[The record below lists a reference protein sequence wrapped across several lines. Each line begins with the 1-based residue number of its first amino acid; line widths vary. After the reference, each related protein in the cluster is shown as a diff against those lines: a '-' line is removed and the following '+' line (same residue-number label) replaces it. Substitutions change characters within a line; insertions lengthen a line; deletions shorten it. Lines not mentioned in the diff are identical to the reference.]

1 MFAFVGEQKRLYSVK
16 LVQNVKRM
24 NLTKHYWRGW
34 LALAA
39 IPVVCVALWAAE
51 TQTAADA
58 KPDTA
63 ADPSRTANSAPLSP
77 GESDG
82 KIAHVTAVLLRQHH
96 YSAQPLDDGVS
107 EKFYHRYL
115 ESLDPQRLHFTQADL
130 AEFDRYREKL
140 DDLTITP
147 KRVGDV
153 TPAFDIFNRFRLRLE
168 QRVAFAEAELKAG
181 KFDFTSDE
189 RMQLSRKDAPYPTD
203 LAQAKELW
211 RQRLRYEYLQ
221 EKLAKHGAR
230 KKSTT
235 VPDSTQGASPVTN
248 PAESSETNQPVALK
262 KKTDAEDI
270 VDTLSRRYARNLKL
284 FKEWDHEDVMQV
296 YLSALAHVYDP
307 HSDYMNKMQ
316 ADNFAIGMNNALFG
330 IGAELRSEDG
340 YCTIN
345 RLVSGGPA
353 EKSKKLKEKDRI
365 VGVAQGDGPVVDVVE
380 MSLNKVVQMIR
391 GAKGTEVRLTIQPAN
406 SDASDRFVLSLT
418 RDEIK
423 LEDQAAKAKIIELS
437 NGTDAPLRLGVI
449 DLPSFYFPIDMG
461 RERQPQ
467 LARNEGPVYGRYTS
481 VDVAALLKKFKE
493 EKVSGV
499 ILDLRRN
506 GGGSLEEAIK
516 LTGLFIKDGPVVQ
529 VRNTDGRVFVD
540 EDADESVA
548 YDGPLVVLTSR
559 FSASASEILA
569 GALQD
574 YGRALIVGDQSTH
587 GKGTVQNL
595 NPLRQFVPSTYDPG
609 ALKVTIRK
617 FYRASGASTQKK
629 GVLPDIVLPSILNH
643 SEDIGEAALD
653 TALEWDEIKSTKY
666 DKLELVEPYLGEL
679 LRQSATRTATNQD
692 FVYIRED
699 IEHFRKAQADKTV
712 SLNEAERLKEKEE
725 SEARQKARDKER
737 LTRKERDAKIYE
749 LALKQVDLPGLP
761 PPVEKTNAIVA
772 QASSTTTISTNSASV
787 AARPVVR
794 AATAEEEDA
803 EETPPA
809 VDATLEEA
817 EHILTDYISLLAKK
831 NLAATR
837 TATTRPE

>member
-1 MFAFVGEQKRLYSVK
+1 MQINRTSQF
-16 LVQNVKRM
+16 
-24 NLTKHYWRGW
+24 WRRW

-39 IPVVCVALWAAE
+39 VPAVCLALWAAE
-51 TQTAADA
+51 TQTPPGAQPAV
-58 KPDTA
+58 TA
-63 ADPSRTANSAPLSP
+63 ETARNTNSAPLSP

-82 KIAHVTAVLLRQHH
+82 RIAYVAAEMLAQNH
-96 YSAQPLDDGVS
+96 YSRQRLDDGVS

-115 ESLDPQRLHFTQADL
+115 ESLDPQRLHFTQTDL
-130 AEFDRYREKL
+130 AEFDHYRDRL
-140 DDLTITP
+140 DDLTVTA
-147 KRVGDV
+147 KRTGDV
-153 TPAFDIFNRFRLRLE
+153 SPAFDIFNRFHRRLE
-168 QRVAFAEAELKAG
+168 QRTAFADQELKEG
-181 KFDFTSDE
+181 KFDFAADE
-189 RMQLSRKDAPYPTD
+189 RMQISRKEAPYPKD
-203 LAQAKELW
+203 LAEARELW

-221 EKLAKHGAR
+221 EKLAKLGA
-230 KKSTT
+230 KKKAAVTANDSPAPDA
-235 VPDSTQGASPVTN
+235 VPAAVV
-248 PAESSETNQPVALK
+248 ETNQAPATIN

-270 VDTLSRRYARNLKL
+270 VETLARRYARNLR
-284 FKEWDHEDVMQV
+284 FFTEWDHEDVMQV
-296 YLSALAHVYDP
+296 YLTALAHVYDP
-307 HSDYMNKMQ
+307 HSDYMNKIQ
-316 ADNFAIGMNNALFG
+316 ADNFAIGMNNTLFG

-345 RLVSGGPA
+345 RLVAGGPA

-365 VGVAQGDGPVVDVVE
+365 VGVAQGEGPVVDVVE

-391 GAKGTEVRLTIQPAN
+391 GTKGTEVRLTIQPAN
-406 SDASDRFVLSLT
+406 QDAAERYVLSLV

-423 LEDQAAKAKIIELS
+423 LEDQAAKAKVIEIP
-437 NGTDAPLRLGVI
+437 NGKEAPLRLGVI

-461 RERQPQ
+461 RERQPL
-467 LARNEGPVYGRYTS
+467 LARGEGPFYGRFTS
-481 VDVAALLKKFKE
+481 VDVAALLKKFKA

-516 LTGLFIKDGPVVQ
+516 LTGLFIKEGPVVQ
-529 VRNTDGRVFVD
+529 VRNADGDVFVD
-540 EDADESVA
+540 RDMDESVV

-595 NPLRQFVPSTYDPG
+595 NPLRAIPGLREATYDPG
-609 ALKVTIRK
+609 ALKITIRK

-629 GVLPDIVLPSILNH
+629 GVFPDIVLPSILNH

-653 TALEWDEIKSTKY
+653 TALEWDEIKSAKY
-666 DKLELVEPYLGEL
+666 DKLDLVEPYLGEL
-679 LRQSATRTATNQD
+679 LRRSATRTATNQD

-699 IEHFRKAQADKTV
+699 IEQFRKIQNDKTV

-725 SEARQKARDKER
+725 AEARQKGRDKER
-737 LTRKERDAKIYE
+737 QARKEADKKIYE

-761 PPVEKTNAIVA
+761 PPVQKTNAVTA
-772 QASSTTTISTNSASV
+772 QTSGATGFSTNSASV
-787 AARPVVR
+787 ASGPVVP
-794 AATAEEEDA
+794 ATRLDDEDA
-803 EETPPA
+803 EPPPPA

-817 EHILTDYISLLAKK
+817 ERILTDYIRLLEKK

-837 TATTRPE
+837 TVTTRPD